1 MWMHYGAKVN
11 NLIFGGG
18 QRSFGGTGGQKL
30 KTLLTQY
37 RQMHYNE
44 KVNPIIC
51 GGGQRS
57 SEVTGGQ
64 TLKTLL
70 IRYLQV
76 GSLDRF
82 HTQYVDALW

>member
-1 MWMHYGAKVN
+1 MWMHYGVKVN
-11 NLIFGGG
+11 AFIF
-18 QRSFGGTGGQKL
+18 
-30 KTLLTQY
+30 
-37 RQMHYNE
+37 
-44 KVNPIIC
+44 

-70 IRYLQV
+70 TLYLQV

-82 HTQYVDALW
+82 HTCFVDAL